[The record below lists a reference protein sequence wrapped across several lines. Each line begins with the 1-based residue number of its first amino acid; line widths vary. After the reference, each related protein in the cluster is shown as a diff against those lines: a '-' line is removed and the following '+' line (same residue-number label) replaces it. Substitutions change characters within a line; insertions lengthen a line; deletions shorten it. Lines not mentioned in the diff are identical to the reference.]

1 MDCNNYRGVSI
12 LCHCGKVYSSIL
24 LQRMR
29 KRMDEILAEEQ
40 AGLRAQRNTTEQ
52 IFVLRQVVEKYTEM
66 NKDLFVG
73 YIDFRKAFDSTWRR
87 ELWRVM
93 RNLGFAEKLVKIL
106 ESMYEGTYSAVRSS
120 GGLSEWFETI
130 VAVKQGRI
138 LSPLLFN
145 IFLEAIMSQALRD
158 GEEGAVIGGYWISNL
173 RFVDDIAGLGET
185 REALDRLMCR
195 ISLEAEKLGMSVNVD
210 KTEVQCI
217 WQDQQIINMSINGKK
232 LNQWRNLF
240 IWAVL

>member
-40 AGLRAQRNTTEQ
+40 AGLRTQRNATEQ
-52 IFVLRQVVEKYTEM
+52 IFVLRQVVKKYTEM

-73 YIDFRKAFDSTWRR
+73 DIDFRKAFDSLWRR
-87 ELWRVM
+87 GLWRVM

-106 ESMYEGTYSAVRSS
+106 ENMYEGTYSAVRSS
-120 GGLSEWFETI
+120 GGLSEWFKTI
-130 VAVKQGRI
+130 VGVKQGCI

-145 IFLEAIMSQALRD
+145 IFLEAIMSQALHD
-158 GEEGAVIGGYWISNL
+158 GEGGAVISGYLVRNL
-173 RFVDDIAGLGET
+173 RFADDIAGLGET
-185 REALDRLMCR
+185 KDKLDRLMCKV
-195 ISLEAEKLGMSVNVD
+195 SLGTERLGMAVNVE
-210 KTEVQCI
+210 KTEVPC
-217 WQDQQIINMSINGKK
+217 
-232 LNQWRNLF
+232 
-240 IWAVL
+240 AVYI